1 MGDSY
6 KYIIEEIRFIE
17 DLSKTRLVR
26 ILDNKSITAKS
37 GYLKKLKPKGF
48 ALEIASGHHW
58 QLDTGEH
65 LKASILSRQLS
76 FKITDAYVK
85 SVGASFTPN
94 KNTHRSKIHIFSF
107 QAKRVSKS
115 QKTYYRTIIPIKTGF
130 AFHNIFKEESYS
142 YDGDFRTRGLIKIT
156 LEHKLFDAFIK
167 DHEKRKYLVIDCLEK
182 STLEEFS
189 ELSWSIMASMGYL
202 AGHLVQ
208 DEAYTFCY
216 RNKHLKGF
224 SNFIYS
230 QRRDTLK
237 SFYTPVNANP
247 FLWIKENRRLAQKYY
262 GKISEISSLQLSM
275 LCQIVHEQID
285 IKAIILLITES
296 ITRSL
301 LLMPAGLSVAL
312 EGMSE
317 YFVSKN
323 STKLKPIKEEEIA
336 DSFKKDLME
345 VLNKYKVVDGFTG
358 YTVMERKI
366 QNINSPTN
374 REKLKAPF
382 IVLDIPLTEIDEE
395 ILEYRNDFLHGN
407 INLKPQKW
415 KKSYSMDSFEISLRL
430 LTLLNM
436 AIMKMIG
443 YNGYI
448 INHVKTQEHGLGKKI
463 EEQYYREI

>member
-6 KYIIEEIRFIE
+6 KYIIKEIKFIE
-17 DLSKTRLVR
+17 DLSRTRQVG
-26 ILDNKSITAKS
+26 ISDNKKITVKS
-37 GYLKKLKPKGF
+37 GYLKKVKPKGF
-48 ALEIASGHHW
+48 VLEIASRHHS
-58 QLDTGEH
+58 QLHTGEH
-65 LKASILSRQLS
+65 LKASVMSRQLS
-76 FKITDAYVK
+76 FKITDAYVR
-85 SVGASFTPN
+85 SVGGSLTPA
-94 KNTHRSKIHIFSF
+94 KNTHRLKIHIFSF
-107 QAKRVSKS
+107 QEKRISKT
-115 QKTYYRTIIPIKTGF
+115 QKSYYRTIIPIKTGF
-130 AFHNIFKEESYS
+130 AFNNIFKEESYS
-142 YDGDFRTRGLIKIT
+142 YDGDFHTRGLIKIT
-156 LEHKLFDAFIK
+156 LEHKLFDAFII
-167 DHEKRKYLVIDCLEK
+167 DHEKRKYLVIDCLVK
-182 STLEEFS
+182 LTLEEFS
-189 ELSWSIMASMGYL
+189 ELSWSIIVSMGYL

-216 RNKHLKGF
+216 RNKLLKGF

-230 QRRDTLK
+230 QKRDTLK

-247 FLWIKENRRLAQKYY
+247 YAWVKENRRIAKSYY
-262 GKISEISSLQLSM
+262 GKITEISSLQLSM
-275 LCQIVHEQID
+275 LCQVVHEEID
-285 IKAIILLITES
+285 IEAIILLITES

-317 YFVSKN
+317 YFASKN
-323 STKLKPIKEEEIA
+323 STRLKPIQDEGI
-336 DSFKKDLME
+336 DNNFRKDLME

-358 YTVMERKI
+358 YTVMETKI

-382 IVLDIPLTEIDEE
+382 TVLGIPLTDIDEE

-407 INLKPQKW
+407 INLKPQKG

-436 AIMKMIG
+436 TIMKMIG
-443 YNGYI
+443 YKGYI

-463 EEQYYREI
+463 DEQYYREI